1 MPRPADDIHR
11 QHERLRLGL
20 ETSVSGEVR
29 RMATEGFGVS
39 GEVRRMAT
47 EGLRARET
55 AVLLG
60 GTMDPPGN

>member
-1 MPRPADDIHR
+1 
-11 QHERLRLGL
+11 
-20 ETSVSGEVR
+20 
-29 RMATEGFGVS
+29 MATEGFGVS